1 MTIIACG
8 TPNRG
13 DDEAG
18 LLIASLLQLRGIP
31 VTTYSSD
38 GLGLLQVLP
47 SSGTVLLIDAVQS
60 GRPPGAVIV
69 CDALKAPVPIEPH
82 TASSHGFGVAHAI
95 ELARTLG
102 SLPET
107 LIVIGI
113 EGRCFAIGAAMSPEV
128 RTASERVA
136 AQIVASWP
144 GLPEPMLRLSTRSIS
159 NAMNLE
165 TEPPS

>member
-8 TPNRG
+8 ASNRA

-18 LLIASLLQLRGIP
+18 LLVASLLQLRGIP
-31 VTTYSSD
+31 VTTYSNG
-38 GLGLLQVLP
+38 GLGLLQVLS

-60 GRPPGAVIV
+60 GRPPGTITV
-69 CDALKAPVPIEPH
+69 CNASNDPLPIEPH

-102 SLPET
+102 NLPES

-128 RTASERVA
+128 RSACERVA
-136 AQIVASWP
+136 ARIVSSWP
-144 GLPEPMLRLSTRSIS
+144 HLPADPR
-159 NAMNLE
+159 ND
-165 TEPPS
+165 